1 MTAYLLTN
9 HVLNLIAPALF
20 VAIGL
25 VLLTRLL
32 GRFLRSKRPPAQS
45 LWVQAAIIFIVN
57 LLVLATGLVFFGNDA
72 KMLTYAAMVLAAAVC
87 QAVLLGSFR
96 A

>member
-9 HVLNLIAPALF
+9 HLLNFIAPAFF

-45 LWVQAAIIFIVN
+45 LWAQTAIIFMVN
-57 LLVLATGLVFFGNDA
+57 LLVLATGLVFFGNDG
-72 KMLTYAAMVLAAAVC
+72 KMLTYTALVVCAAIS

-96 A
+96 R